1 MGEST
6 YLGVAGCD
14 QLSLR
19 VLRYQFPG
27 HARRGDTDSN
37 WLMVEGRVKRADD
50 QWDFVDPCL
59 LTTELAGL
67 IEWLRALPGS
77 TSAIHFMEPL
87 LHFGRLETDEPWSFR
102 VTLRAEA
109 VPASV
114 SGESRWQEGITLCIT
129 TSQRQ
134 RDAVLQQLEADLVQF
149 PPR

>member
-1 MGEST
+1 
-6 YLGVAGCD
+6 
-14 QLSLR
+14 
-19 VLRYQFPG
+19 
-27 HARRGDTDSN
+27 
-37 WLMVEGRVKRADD
+37 MVEGRVKRADD

-109 VPASV
+109 VPPSIC
-114 SGESRWQEGITLCIT
+114 GESRWQEGITLCIT

-134 RDAVLQQLEADLVQF
+134 RDAVAQQLEADLVQF